1 MKKTAF
7 ILIFTLVSLAGFAQ
21 VEVHHLVLFKLKP
34 GVSKT
39 GDRYKAAVKAL
50 EALPRSISFISDWR
64 AGENFSTR
72 PIAYDYGL
80 CVVLESRQAL
90 QDYLTHPAHV
100 SAANLWKE
108 IADWNIVDFEET
120 RP

>member
-1 MKKTAF
+1 MKKAALL
-7 ILIFTLVSLAGFAQ
+7 LICTLISLASYAQ
-21 VEVHHLVLFKLKP
+21 IEITHLVLFKLKP
-34 GVSKT
+34 GITKSD
-39 GDRYKAAVKAL
+39 DRYKAAVKAL
-50 EALPRSISFISDWR
+50 EALPKSISFISDWR

-80 CVVLESRQAL
+80 CVVFESKQAL

-108 IADWNIVDFEET
+108 IADWNIADFEEAQ
-120 RP
+120 P